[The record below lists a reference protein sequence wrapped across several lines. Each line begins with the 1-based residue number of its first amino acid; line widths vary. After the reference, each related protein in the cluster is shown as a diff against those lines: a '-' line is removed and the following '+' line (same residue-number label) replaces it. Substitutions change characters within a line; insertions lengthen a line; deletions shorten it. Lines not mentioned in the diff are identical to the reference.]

1 MPVPSEVFDILT
13 SFKSELRNRRKF
25 EREMEERLGA
35 EWNKQRRELMRLL
48 GDPPDINK
56 VPESYWNNGGKGI
69 RKAIAAV
76 LEDIYL
82 VQSFALIEQ
91 VNLQVD
97 WMLVNQHAIDWA
109 ARWGMQKA
117 TELTGRTR
125 NMVID
130 LVTKYYQQ
138 DWDID
143 ELTRRI
149 AVFYAPERAR
159 SVAIT
164 ETTNAAVQSQIQ
176 LADDI
181 RKIYGVD
188 FEETYRVGEYD
199 RVCAICAPL
208 DGKPTREV
216 GYPPRHVNCACY
228 VEYTML

>member
-1 MPVPSEVFDILT
+1 MPALSEVFDILD

-25 EREMEERLGA
+25 EREMEKRLGA
-35 EWNKQRRELMRLL
+35 EWDKQRKELMRLL
-48 GDPPDINK
+48 GNPPDINN

-130 LVTKYYQQ
+130 LVT
-138 DWDID
+138 
-143 ELTRRI
+143 
-149 AVFYAPERAR
+149 
-159 SVAIT
+159 
-164 ETTNAAVQSQIQ
+164 
-176 LADDI
+176 
-181 RKIYGVD
+181 
-188 FEETYRVGEYD
+188 
-199 RVCAICAPL
+199 
-208 DGKPTREV
+208 
-216 GYPPRHVNCACY
+216 
-228 VEYTML
+228 